1 VTQASVKTKLSITG
15 IGVGIILISLGFF
28 ESNILGSDAQMFFS
42 GSSREIAIW
51 LLIGG
56 VVTISAGIMTFARA
70 VTE

>member
-1 VTQASVKTKLSITG
+1 VKTKLSVTG
-15 IGVGIILISLGFF
+15 IGIGIILILLGFF

-42 GSSREIAIW
+42 GSSRGVAIW

-56 VVTISAGIMTFARA
+56 TVIISAGVLIFARA